1 MTYWFELKR
10 GVEGMPG
17 GVDFVPHLV
26 HDDSGVGTQVAAGD
40 INGDGLPD
48 VIAGNKKGTHI
59 HLQVRKKVSA
69 KEWKAAQPQLTK

>member
-1 MTYWFELKR
+1 
-10 GVEGMPG
+10 MPG

-59 HLQVRKKVSA
+59 HLQVRKKVGA
-69 KEWKAAQPQLTK
+69 EEWKAAQPQLVK